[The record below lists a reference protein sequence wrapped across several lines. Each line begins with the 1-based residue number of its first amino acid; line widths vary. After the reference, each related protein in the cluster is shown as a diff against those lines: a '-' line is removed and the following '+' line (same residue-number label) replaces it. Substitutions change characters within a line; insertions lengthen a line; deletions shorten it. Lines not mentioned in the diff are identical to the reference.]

1 VHFIFQ
7 PAEENEGGARAMI
20 ADGLFKRFP
29 MDAVYS
35 MHNWPGLPVGT
46 AAVHSTAV
54 MAAFDIFDLTLTG
67 KGCHAAM
74 PHLGKDALLAACQL
88 VTQLPAL
95 IAREQEV
102 HKPAVLSVTSFNAGD
117 TYNVMPEAIK
127 LRGTVRCFDMASAC
141 AHRAAFSR
149 CDCRDLRAARAG
161 SPSRLPRQLPGHHQQ
176 PAACRSLRRGAD
188 QCAGRGQ
195 GAPRHGAQHG
205 LGRFSFMAQECPGVY
220 IWLGN
225 GEDSASLHNP
235 KYDFNDA
242 NLPLGVRYWV
252 ELVGA
257 LLREGKL
264 PRRPPRPDQGGR
276 AAERLHGCDSG
287 LPHNPA
293 PSKKPAQCAGF
304 FHGRV
309 WGLLVEQRLQLFA
322 LCLAGLQGQHQQ
334 NARLGGLEVAGHDGA
349 GVEGGFAAAFKTVAG
364 HHAAVVHAG
373 GDHHGHALAD
383 GVFGGVQHGHVH
395 IAHAQR
401 VDDDAFDAPVH
412 GLAQRLA
419 VGAAVHG
426 EDFHFG
432 HGLGLDGDVLAAHGA
447 LP

>member
-1 VHFIFQ
+1 MQTIQWPGQQELQAWRHDFHRHPETAFQEHRTSARVAELLTSFGLEVHTGLAGTGVVAVLQGALGAGPSIGLRADMDALHVTELNTCEHASQHTGRMHACGHDGHTSMLLGAAKTLAAHPDFAGTVHFIFQ

-20 ADGLFKRFP
+20 ADGLFQRFP
-29 MDAVYS
+29 MEAVYS

-54 MAAFDIFDLTLTG
+54 MAAFDIFDLTLIG

-127 LRGTVRCFDMASAC
+127 LRGTVRCFDMAQ
-141 AHRAAFSR
+141 RARIEQRF
-149 CDCRDLRAARAG
+149 RDAINATCVL
-161 SPSRLPRQLPGHHQQ
+161 
-176 PAACRSLRRGAD
+176 
-188 QCAGRGQ
+188 
-195 GAPRHGAQHG
+195 HG
-205 LGRFSFMAQECPGVY
+205 LEAKLDYRVSYPATINNPQHAEVCAEVLNSVLGDGKVRRDMVPSMASEDFSFMAQECPGVY

-257 LLREGKL
+257 LLRDGKL
-264 PRRPPRPDQGGR
+264 PQ
-276 AAERLHGCDSG
+276 AS
-287 LPHNPA
+287 
-293 PSKKPAQCAGF
+293 
-304 FHGRV
+304 
-309 WGLLVEQRLQLFA
+309 
-322 LCLAGLQGQHQQ
+322 
-334 NARLGGLEVAGHDGA
+334 
-349 GVEGGFAAAFKTVAG
+349 
-364 HHAAVVHAG
+364 AAV
-373 GDHHGHALAD
+373 
-383 GVFGGVQHGHVH
+383 
-395 IAHAQR
+395 
-401 VDDDAFDAPVH
+401 
-412 GLAQRLA
+412 
-419 VGAAVHG
+419 
-426 EDFHFG
+426 
-432 HGLGLDGDVLAAHGA
+432 
-447 LP
+447 